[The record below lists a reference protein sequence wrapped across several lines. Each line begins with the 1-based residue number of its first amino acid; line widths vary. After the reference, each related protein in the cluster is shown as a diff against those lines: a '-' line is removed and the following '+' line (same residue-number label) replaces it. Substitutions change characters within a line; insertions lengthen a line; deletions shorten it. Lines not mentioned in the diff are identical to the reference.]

1 MNDMMNQVNEQM
13 AVLPLWIHY
22 WMNWVVL
29 IFLLPALF
37 VWKSKAARYV
47 LVALILTMPLGM
59 LVFYFTNNAHLLG
72 IAHLILWAPLLFG
85 LIKYEIKRTDFKFAS
100 VYGIWLALLMA
111 TISISLVF
119 DIRDIAMIAIG
130 HK

>member
-1 MNDMMNQVNEQM
+1 MNEMMNQVNEQM

-22 WMNWVVL
+22 WMNWMVF
-29 IFLLPALF
+29 IFLLSVVF
-37 VWKSKAARYV
+37 VWKFKAARYV

-85 LIKYEIKRTDFKFAS
+85 LIKYEIKRTDFTFTS
-100 VYGIWLALLMA
+100 VYGIWLGLLIT

-119 DIRDIAMIAIG
+119 DIRDIAMIALG
-130 HK
+130 YK